1 MKMATPRSTAVT
13 RVGSLLLVA
22 LWHLCYHISK
32 PASCKDG
39 STLGWIHHQGIPLW
53 HAEPDT
59 ISRHAKPQI
68 NPSHDV
74 QPQVGP

>member
-1 MKMATPRSTAVT
+1 MSVT
-13 RVGSLLLVA
+13 Q
-22 LWHLCYHISK
+22 

-39 STLGWIHHQGIPLW
+39 STARHQGIPLW
-53 HAEPDT
+53 HAELNVA
-59 ISRHAKPQI
+59 HAAEPQI